1 MTEKGVI
8 LIVDDTLTN
17 LEVLLGCLTNAG
29 FRILVAEDGMSA
41 IENAQ
46 YALPDLILLD
56 ILMPGLDGFETCRRL
71 KADEATAEIPVIF
84 MTALTETLDKV
95 KGFSLGAV
103 DYITK
108 PFQQEE
114 VLARVQTHVS
124 LRHLTRQL
132 REQNTRLEQEIQER
146 QRKEAA
152 LSESEE
158 RFRLL
163 VEKVKDYAIF
173 MLDPSG
179 RVVSWNSGAERIKGY
194 RADEIIGQSFSRF
207 YPEADIQRGRPQRLL
222 EIAAAEG
229 QVQDEGWRVR
239 KDGSRFWADIVI
251 TALRDEAGNLRGF
264 TKVTRDITDRKRAE
278 EERLQLLAQEQ
289 QARAEAEAARNQSAN
304 ILESITDAFFALD
317 RDWHFTYLNRQA
329 ELLLQ
334 RKREELLGQVMW
346 DEFPASVGSTFDLE
360 YHRAVSEQVS
370 VEFEAFY
377 SPLNTWFEVHAYP
390 SRDGLSVYFRNIND
404 RKQAQR
410 TLQETL
416 TLQRAI
422 LDSANYTI
430 ISTTVDG
437 TILTFNVAA
446 ERSLGYTAAEVVG
459 QTTPALIHDWHEIVQ
474 RAQELSQELG
484 ETIEPGFEV
493 FVAKARRGAVD
504 ENEWS
509 YIRKDGSRF
518 PVLLSVTALRDVE
531 NNITGFLGIG
541 SDITE
546 RKQAL
551 EALCKS
557 SEEIHDLYNNAPC
570 GYHSID
576 ETGTFVRINDTE
588 LNWLGYTRDEVIGKK
603 KFSDFLTAESIRTFQ
618 ENFPRFKERGWLREL
633 EFQLIRKDG
642 TIVPVLLNATA
653 IRDAAGRFV
662 MSRSTVFDISDRKRV
677 EEALQESE
685 ERFHQAFENAAIG
698 MALVSLDGH
707 WLQVNRSLCEMLGYS
722 EQELLATTFQA
733 VTHPDDLHIGLNYL
747 QQMMSGEIDSCQI
760 EKRYLHKLG
769 HPVWV
774 MLSSSMIRDGR
785 NQPLYC
791 VTQIEDISEA
801 KRLEAERKQAEE
813 ELRNLSKALE
823 SAVEGIAQVDSQ
835 GRYFK
840 TNPAYASMLGY
851 QPEELV
857 GMNWKQTIY
866 PEELETIETAYQRM
880 MIDGKA
886 EFEARALRKDGTVF
900 DKQVVIVKAYNQQ
913 QQFIGNYCF
922 MKDISD
928 RREIERLKD
937 EFISVV
943 SHELRTPLTSISAA
957 LDLLAGGVLQN
968 QPEDAQQML
977 NIAANN
983 SDRLVRLIN
992 DILDIERIES
1002 GKIVMTKQA
1011 CDAGDLMNQSV
1022 EAIQEIAE
1030 RAGVTLSV
1038 SPVSV
1043 RLWADP
1049 DRIIQVLTNLLSNA
1063 IKFSP
1068 QGSTVWLSAEL
1079 IRGQGSGVVET
1090 CPPQDA
1096 RRAVGT
1102 FLQGSETIHPSS
1114 PSDTLL
1120 IKVRDQGRGIPS
1132 DKLESIF
1139 ERFQQVDASD
1149 SRQKGGTG
1157 LGLAICRSILQH
1169 HEGQI
1174 WAESTLGE
1182 GSTFYFTLPIPT
1194 AVQRSEFSIL
1204 SAELRDSTQNSPL
1217 VLVCDDDPSVRTVV
1231 RAMLERQGYRVL
1243 TVASGREAVEQS
1255 VAQQP
1260 DVILLNLMMPEM
1272 DGWETLAVLK
1282 NQTET
1287 QTIPVIILSGLLPDA
1302 RETPHPGV
1310 SDWIVKP
1317 PEPRILRQALE
1328 RVLADRNQTIKVL
1341 IVEDDLELA
1350 QVLATVFSRHGIETF
1365 YAQTGRDAIHLS
1377 QRIIPDLLVLD
1388 LALPDYNGFAVV
1400 DWLRQHNRLCQVP
1413 LVVYTAQDL
1422 DESDRE
1428 RLKLGQTLF
1437 FTKGRITSQE
1447 FEQRAIDLLN
1457 RMIRG
1462 KTGDSPHDH
1471 QAHSDC

>member
-1 MTEKGVI
+1 
-8 LIVDDTLTN
+8 
-17 LEVLLGCLTNAG
+17 
-29 FRILVAEDGMSA
+29 
-41 IENAQ
+41 
-46 YALPDLILLD
+46 
-56 ILMPGLDGFETCRRL
+56 
-71 KADEATAEIPVIF
+71 
-84 MTALTETLDKV
+84 
-95 KGFSLGAV
+95 
-103 DYITK
+103 
-108 PFQQEE
+108 
-114 VLARVQTHVS
+114 
-124 LRHLTRQL
+124 
-132 REQNTRLEQEIQER
+132 
-146 QRKEAA
+146 
-152 LSESEE
+152 
-158 RFRLL
+158 
-163 VEKVKDYAIF
+163 VE
-173 MLDPSG
+173 
-179 RVVSWNSGAERIKGY
+179 
-194 RADEIIGQSFSRF
+194 
-207 YPEADIQRGRPQRLL
+207 
-222 EIAAAEG
+222 
-229 QVQDEGWRVR
+229 DEGWRVR

-278 EERLQLLAQEQ
+278 EERDRFFNLSMDMLSVSGTDAYFKRLNPAFEQVLGYTNEELLAQPFLDFVHPDDRAATLAEVAKLAHGNLTLDFENRYRCKDGSYRWISWKAFPIVEENLIYAIARDVTERKQAEVERLQLLAQEQ
-289 QARAEAEAARNQSAN
+289 QARAEAEAARNQSVN

-317 RDWHFTYLNRQA
+317 QDWRFTYLNRQA
-329 ELLLQ
+329 ELLMQ

-346 DEFPASVGSTFDLE
+346 DEFPEAVGSTFDLE
-360 YHRAVSEQVS
+360 YHRAVWEQVS

-377 SPLNTWFEVHAYP
+377 PPLNIWFEVHAYP
-390 SRDGLSVYFRNIND
+390 AREGLSVYFRNIND

-437 TILTFNVAA
+437 TIRTFNAAA
-446 ERSLGYTAAEVVG
+446 ERSLGYAAEEVVG
-459 QTTPALIHDWHEIVQ
+459 KTTPALIHDWNEIVQ

-493 FVAKARRGAVD
+493 FVAKARGGAVD

-518 PVLLSVTALRDVE
+518 PVLLSVTALRDAE

-551 EALCKS
+551 EAIRKS

-576 ETGTFVRINDTE
+576 GNGTFVRINDTE
-588 LNWLGYTRDEVIGKK
+588 LKWLGYTRDEVIGKK
-603 KFSDFLTAESIRTFQ
+603 KFSDFLTAESIRTFE

-633 EFQLIRKDG
+633 EFQLLRKDG
-642 TIVPVLLNATA
+642 TSLPVLLNATA
-653 IRDAAGRFV
+653 IRDASGRFV
-662 MSRSTVFDISDRKRV
+662 MSRSTLFDISDRKRT
-677 EEALQESE
+677 EAALRESE

-733 VTHPDDLHIGLNYL
+733 VTHPDDLEIGLNYL
-747 QQMMSGEIDSCQI
+747 QQMISGEIDSCQI

-769 HPVWV
+769 HIVWV
-774 MLSSSMIRDGR
+774 MLSSSIIRDRR

-801 KRLEAERKQAEE
+801 KRLDAERKQAEE

-823 SAVEGIAQVDSQ
+823 SAVEGIAQLDTQ
-835 GRYFK
+835 GRYIK
-840 TNPAYASMLGY
+840 TNPAYASILGY

-857 GMNWKQTIY
+857 GRNWQQTIY
-866 PEELETIETAYQRM
+866 PDELETIETAYQRM
-880 MIDGKA
+880 LIDGKA
-886 EFEARALRKDGTVF
+886 EFEARAVRKDGTVF
-900 DKQVVIVKAYNQQ
+900 DKQVVMVKAYNQQ

-922 MKDISD
+922 MKDVSD

-968 QPEDAQQML
+968 QPEEAQHML
-977 NIAANN
+977 SIAANN
-983 SDRLVRLIN
+983 TDRLVRLIN

-1002 GKIVMTKQA
+1002 GKIIMTKQA
-1011 CDAGDLMNQSV
+1011 CDAADLMNQSV

-1030 RAGVTLSV
+1030 RAGVALSV
-1038 SPVSV
+1038 SPVSI

-1068 QGSTVWLSAEL
+1068 QGSTIWLSAEL
-1079 IRGQGSGVVET
+1079 IKTQESGVRGQE
-1090 CPPQDA
+1090 
-1096 RRAVGT
+1096 
-1102 FLQGSETIHPSS
+1102 SETLYPSS
-1114 PSDTLL
+1114 PCDTLL

-1157 LGLAICRSILQH
+1157 LGLAICRSILQQ

-1182 GSTFYFTLPIPT
+1182 GSTFCFTLPVLPDFET
-1194 AVQRSEFSIL
+1194 SEFVPPDGGSASLTVL
-1204 SAELRDSTQNSPL
+1204 SSEFEDSTQSSPV
-1217 VLVCDDDPSVRTVV
+1217 VLVCDDDSSVRTVLQ
-1231 RAMLERQGYRVL
+1231 AMLKREGYRVM
-1243 TVASGREAVEQS
+1243 TAASGHEAVERA
-1255 VAQQP
+1255 VAQPP
-1260 DVILLNLMMPEM
+1260 DVILLNLMMPQM

-1302 RETPHPGV
+1302 REAPHPGI

-1317 PEPRILRQALE
+1317 PEPKVLRQALE

-1350 QVLATVFSRHGIETF
+1350 QVLATMLSRHGIETF
-1365 YAQTGRDAIHLS
+1365 HTQTGREAIQVS

-1388 LALPDYNGFAVV
+1388 LALPEYNGFAVV

-1462 KTGDSPHDH
+1462 KTREPS
-1471 QAHSDC
+1471 

>member
-1 MTEKGVI
+1 MTDTGVI

-17 LEVLLGCLTNAG
+17 LEVLFGCLTNAG

-56 ILMPGLDGFETCRRL
+56 ILMPGVDGFETCRRL

-84 MTALTETLDKV
+84 MTALTETIDKV

-114 VLARVQTHVS
+114 VLARVQTHVN
-124 LRHLTRQL
+124 LRHLTQQL

-146 QRKEAA
+146 QQKEAA

-207 YPEADIQRGRPQRLL
+207 YPDEEIQHGYPQRLL

-229 QVQDEGWRVR
+229 QVEDEGWRVR
-239 KDGSRFWADIVI
+239 KDGSRFWANVVI
-251 TALRDEAGNLRGF
+251 TALRDETGNLRGF

-278 EERLQLLAQEQ
+278 EERDRFFNLSMDMLSVSGTDAYFKRLNPAFEQVLGYTNEELRRQPFLDLVHPDDRAATLAEVEKLAEGHLTLDFENRYRCKDGSYRWVSWKAFPIVEENLIYAIARDVTERKQAEAERLQLLAQEQ
-289 QARAEAEAARNQSAN
+289 QARAEAEAARNQSVN

-317 RDWHFTYLNRQA
+317 KDWRYTYLNRQA

-346 DEFPASVGSTFDLE
+346 DEFPEAVGSTFDRE

-370 VEFEAFY
+370 VEFESFY
-377 SPLNTWFEVHAYP
+377 PPLNVWFEVHAYP
-390 SRDGLSVYFRNIND
+390 SREGLSVYFRNI
-404 RKQAQR
+404 
-410 TLQETL
+410 
-416 TLQRAI
+416 
-422 LDSANYTI
+422 
-430 ISTTVDG
+430 
-437 TILTFNVAA
+437 
-446 ERSLGYTAAEVVG
+446 
-459 QTTPALIHDWHEIVQ
+459 
-474 RAQELSQELG
+474 
-484 ETIEPGFEV
+484 
-493 FVAKARRGAVD
+493 
-504 ENEWS
+504 
-509 YIRKDGSRF
+509 
-518 PVLLSVTALRDVE
+518 
-531 NNITGFLGIG
+531 
-541 SDITE
+541 
-546 RKQAL
+546 
-551 EALCKS
+551 
-557 SEEIHDLYNNAPC
+557 
-570 GYHSID
+570 
-576 ETGTFVRINDTE
+576 
-588 LNWLGYTRDEVIGKK
+588 
-603 KFSDFLTAESIRTFQ
+603 
-618 ENFPRFKERGWLREL
+618 
-633 EFQLIRKDG
+633 
-642 TIVPVLLNATA
+642 
-653 IRDAAGRFV
+653 
-662 MSRSTVFDISDRKRV
+662 SDRKRA
-677 EEALQESE
+677 EAALRESE

-698 MALVSLDGH
+698 MALVSLDGY

-722 EQELLATTFQA
+722 EQELLALTFQA
-733 VTHPDDLHIGLNYL
+733 VTHPDDLHLGLNYF
-747 QQMMSGEIDSCQI
+747 QQMLSGEIRSCQF

-769 HPVWV
+769 HTVWG
-774 MLSSSMIRDGR
+774 MLSSSMVRDGQ
-785 NQPLYC
+785 NQPLYI
-791 VTQIEDISEA
+791 VTQIEDIT
-801 KRLEAERKQAEE
+801 ERKQALE

-840 TNPAYASMLGY
+840 TNPAYARMLGY

-866 PEELETIETAYQRM
+866 PDELETIETAYQRM
-880 MIDGKA
+880 LIDGKA

-900 DKQVVIVKAYNQQ
+900 DKQVVMVKAYDQQ

-1002 GKIVMTKQA
+1002 GKIIMTKQA

-1030 RAGVTLSV
+1030 RDGVTLSV

-1049 DRIIQVLTNLLSNA
+1049 DRIIQILTNLLSNA

-1079 IRGQGSGVVET
+1079 IRSQGSGIVY
-1090 CPPQDA
+1090 
-1096 RRAVGT
+1096 
-1102 FLQGSETIHPSS
+1102 PSS
-1114 PSDTLL
+1114 SPDTLL

-1132 DKLESIF
+1132 DKIESIF

-1169 HEGQI
+1169 HEGRI

-1182 GSTFYFTLPIPT
+1182 GSTFYFTLPILSD
-1194 AVQRSEFSIL
+1194 VQRPEFVPPDDGPASLTVL
-1204 SAELRDSTQNSPL
+1204 STQLGDSTQNSPL
-1217 VLVCDDDPSVRTVV
+1217 VLVCDDDSSVRTVV
-1231 RAMLERQGYRVL
+1231 QAMLERQGYRVL
-1243 TVASGREAVEQS
+1243 TVASGHEAVQQS
-1255 VAQQP
+1255 VTHPP
-1260 DVILLNLMMPEM
+1260 DIILLNLMMPEM

-1282 NQTET
+1282 QQTET

-1302 RETPHPGV
+1302 REAPHPDV

-1350 QVLATVFSRHGIETF
+1350 QVLATMFSRHGIETF
-1365 YAQTGRDAIHLS
+1365 QAQTGRDAIHLS
-1377 QRIIPDLLVLD
+1377 QRILPDLLVLD
-1388 LALPDYNGFAVV
+1388 LALPEYNGFAVV
-1400 DWLRQHNRLCQVP
+1400 DWLRQHNRLRQVP

-1422 DESDRE
+1422 DESDRQ

-1462 KTGDSPHDH
+1462 KTGDTPDDH
-1471 QAHSDC
+1471 

>member
-17 LEVLLGCLTNAG
+17 LEVLFGCLTNAG

-41 IENAQ
+41 IENAK

-84 MTALTETLDKV
+84 MTALTETVDKV

-114 VLARVQTHVS
+114 VLARVQAHVS

-146 QRKEAA
+146 QRKEVA
-152 LSESEE
+152 LSQSEE

-173 MLDPSG
+173 MLEPSG
-179 RVVSWNSGAERIKGY
+179 RVVSWNSGAESIKGY
-194 RADEIIGQSFSRF
+194 KAQEIIGQSFSRF
-207 YPEADIQRGRPQRLL
+207 YPNEEIQRGRPQRML
-222 EIAAAEG
+222 ETAAAEG
-229 QVQDEGWRVR
+229 QVEEEGWRVR

-264 TKVTRDITDRKRAE
+264 SKVTRDITERKRVEEERDRFFNLSMDMLSVSGTDAYFKRLNPAFEQVLGYTNEELLAQPFLDFVHPDDRAATLAEVEKLASGNLTLDFENRYHCKDGSYRWISWKAFPIVEEGLIYAIARDVTDRKQAE
-278 EERLQLLAQEQ
+278 VERLQLLAQEQ
-289 QARAEAEAARNQSAN
+289 QARAEAEVARNQSVN

-317 RDWHFTYLNRQA
+317 KNWRYTYLNRQA

-346 DEFPASVGSTFDLE
+346 DEFPESVGSTFELE

-370 VEFEAFY
+370 VEFESFY
-377 SPLNTWFEVHAYP
+377 PPLNIWFEVHAYP
-390 SRDGLSVYFRNIND
+390 SREGLSVYFRNI
-404 RKQAQR
+404 
-410 TLQETL
+410 
-416 TLQRAI
+416 
-422 LDSANYTI
+422 
-430 ISTTVDG
+430 
-437 TILTFNVAA
+437 
-446 ERSLGYTAAEVVG
+446 
-459 QTTPALIHDWHEIVQ
+459 
-474 RAQELSQELG
+474 
-484 ETIEPGFEV
+484 
-493 FVAKARRGAVD
+493 
-504 ENEWS
+504 
-509 YIRKDGSRF
+509 
-518 PVLLSVTALRDVE
+518 
-531 NNITGFLGIG
+531 
-541 SDITE
+541 
-546 RKQAL
+546 
-551 EALCKS
+551 
-557 SEEIHDLYNNAPC
+557 
-570 GYHSID
+570 
-576 ETGTFVRINDTE
+576 
-588 LNWLGYTRDEVIGKK
+588 
-603 KFSDFLTAESIRTFQ
+603 
-618 ENFPRFKERGWLREL
+618 
-633 EFQLIRKDG
+633 
-642 TIVPVLLNATA
+642 
-653 IRDAAGRFV
+653 
-662 MSRSTVFDISDRKRV
+662 SDRKRT
-677 EEALQESE
+677 EAALRESE

-698 MALVSLDGH
+698 MALVSLNGY

-722 EQELLATTFQA
+722 EQELLALTFQA
-733 VTHPDDLHIGLNYL
+733 VTHPDDLHLGLNYF
-747 QQMMSGEIDSCQI
+747 QQMLSGEIRSCQF

-769 HPVWV
+769 HTVWG
-774 MLSSSMIRDGR
+774 MLSSSIIRDGQNR
-785 NQPLYC
+785 PLYI
-791 VTQIEDISEA
+791 VTQIEDITD
-801 KRLEAERKQAEE
+801 RKQAHE

-851 QPEELV
+851 QPEELI
-857 GMNWKQTIY
+857 GMNWQQTIY
-866 PEELETIETAYQRM
+866 PDELESIETAYQRM
-880 MIDGKA
+880 LIDGKA
-886 EFEARALRKDGTVF
+886 EFEAKALRKDGTVF
-900 DKQVVIVKAYNQQ
+900 DKQVVMVKAYDEH

-1022 EAIQEIAE
+1022 EAIHEIAE

-1079 IRGQGSGVVET
+1079 IRGQE
-1090 CPPQDA
+1090 
-1096 RRAVGT
+1096 
-1102 FLQGSETIHPSS
+1102 SETIHPSS

-1157 LGLAICRSILQH
+1157 LGLAICRSILQQ

-1174 WAESTLGE
+1174 WAESILGE
-1182 GSTFYFTLPIPT
+1182 GSTFCFTLPILR
-1194 AVQRSEFSIL
+1194 AVQSSEFVPPNGGPASLTLL
-1204 SAELRDSTQNSPL
+1204 SAELGDSTQNSPL

-1243 TVASGREAVEQS
+1243 TVASGQEAVEQS
-1255 VAQQP
+1255 VAQPP

-1328 RVLADRNQTIKVL
+1328 RVLADRNQIIKVL

-1350 QVLATVFSRHGIETF
+1350 QVLATVFSRRGIETF
-1365 YAQTGRDAIHLS
+1365 QAQTGRDAIHLS
-1377 QRIIPDLLVLD
+1377 QRILPDLLVLD
-1388 LALPDYNGFAVV
+1388 LALPEYNGFAVV

-1462 KTGDSPHDH
+1462 KTGDSLHDH
-1471 QAHSDC
+1471 

>member
-1 MTEKGVI
+1 MTDTGVI

-17 LEVLLGCLTNAG
+17 LEVLFGCLTNAG
-29 FRILVAEDGMSA
+29 FKILVAEDGMSA

-56 ILMPGLDGFETCRRL
+56 ILMPGVDGFETCRRL
-71 KADEATAEIPVIF
+71 KADKATAEIPVIF
-84 MTALTETLDKV
+84 MTALTETVDKV

-114 VLARVQTHVS
+114 VLARVQTHVN
-124 LRHLTRQL
+124 LRYLTRQL

-158 RFRLL
+158 RYRLL
-163 VEKVKDYAIF
+163 VERVKDYAIF

-194 RADEIIGQSFSRF
+194 QADEIIGQSFSRF
-207 YPEADIQRGRPQRLL
+207 YPDEDIQRGRPQRLL
-222 EIAAAEG
+222 KTAAAEG

-251 TALRDEAGNLRGF
+251 TALRDEDGNLRGF
-264 TKVTRDITDRKRAE
+264 SKVTRDITDRKRAE
-278 EERLQLLAQEQ
+278 EERDRFFNLSLDMLAIAGTDAYFKRLNPAFETVLGYTNEELLAQPFLDLVHPDDRAATLAEVAKLAEGNLTLDFENRYRCKDGSYRWLAWRAFPIVEEGLIYAIARDVTERKQAEAERLQLLAQEQ
-289 QARAEAEAARNQSAN
+289 QARAEAEAARNQSVN

-317 RDWHFTYLNRQA
+317 KDWRYTYLNRQA

-346 DEFPASVGSTFDLE
+346 DEFPESVGSTFDLE

-370 VEFEAFY
+370 VEFESFY
-377 SPLNTWFEVHAYP
+377 PPLNTWFEVHAYP
-390 SRDGLSVYFRNIND
+390 SRDGLSVYFRNISD
-404 RKQAQR
+404 AVAAATQRKQA
-410 TLQETL
+410 
-416 TLQRAI
+416 
-422 LDSANYTI
+422 
-430 ISTTVDG
+430 
-437 TILTFNVAA
+437 
-446 ERSLGYTAAEVVG
+446 
-459 QTTPALIHDWHEIVQ
+459 
-474 RAQELSQELG
+474 
-484 ETIEPGFEV
+484 
-493 FVAKARRGAVD
+493 
-504 ENEWS
+504 
-509 YIRKDGSRF
+509 
-518 PVLLSVTALRDVE
+518 
-531 NNITGFLGIG
+531 
-541 SDITE
+541 
-546 RKQAL
+546 
-551 EALCKS
+551 
-557 SEEIHDLYNNAPC
+557 
-570 GYHSID
+570 
-576 ETGTFVRINDTE
+576 
-588 LNWLGYTRDEVIGKK
+588 
-603 KFSDFLTAESIRTFQ
+603 
-618 ENFPRFKERGWLREL
+618 
-633 EFQLIRKDG
+633 
-642 TIVPVLLNATA
+642 
-653 IRDAAGRFV
+653 
-662 MSRSTVFDISDRKRV
+662 
-677 EEALQESE
+677 EEALRESE

-733 VTHPDDLHIGLNYL
+733 VTHPDDLQSGLNYF
-747 QQMMSGEIDSCQI
+747 QQMLSGEIRSCQF

-769 HPVWV
+769 HTVWG
-774 MLSSSMIRDGR
+774 MLSSSIIRDGQD
-785 NQPLYC
+785 QPLYI
-791 VTQIEDISEA
+791 VTQIEDITEG
-801 KRLEAERKQAEE
+801 KQALE

-823 SAVEGIAQVDSQ
+823 SAVEGIAQLDTQ
-835 GRYFK
+835 GRYIK

-857 GMNWKQTIY
+857 GRNWQQTIY
-866 PEELETIETAYQRM
+866 PDELETIETTYQRM
-880 MIDGKA
+880 LIDGKA
-886 EFEARALRKDGTVF
+886 EFEARAVRKDGTFF
-900 DKQVVIVKAYNQQ
+900 DKQVVMVKAYDQQ

-922 MKDISD
+922 MKDVSD

-968 QPEDAQQML
+968 QPEDAQHML
-977 NIAANN
+977 DIAANN
-983 SDRLVRLIN
+983 TDRLVRLIN

-1002 GKIVMTKQA
+1002 GKIIMTKQA
-1011 CDAGDLMNQSV
+1011 CEAADLMNQSV

-1030 RAGVTLSV
+1030 KAGVTLSV
-1038 SPVSV
+1038 SPVSI

-1079 IRGQGSGVVET
+1079 IRGQGSGVRGQE
-1090 CPPQDA
+1090 
-1096 RRAVGT
+1096 
-1102 FLQGSETIHPSS
+1102 SETIHPSS

-1182 GSTFYFTLPIPT
+1182 GSTFCFTLPILT
-1194 AVQRSEFSIL
+1194 DVQYSEFVPPLGGSASLTVL
-1204 SAELRDSTQNSPL
+1204 SAELGDSTQHSPL

-1243 TVASGREAVEQS
+1243 TVASGQEAVEQS
-1255 VAQQP
+1255 VAQPP
-1260 DVILLNLMMPEM
+1260 DVILLNLMMPVM
-1272 DGWETLAVLK
+1272 NGWETLAILK

-1287 QTIPVIILSGLLPDA
+1287 QAIPVIILSGLLPDA
-1302 RETPHPGV
+1302 REAPHPGV

-1317 PEPRILRQALE
+1317 PEPRVLRQALE

-1350 QVLATVFSRHGIETF
+1350 QVLATMFSRHGIETLQ
-1365 YAQTGRDAIHLS
+1365 AQTGREAIQLI
-1377 QRIIPDLLVLD
+1377 QRLIPDLLVLD
-1388 LALPDYNGFAVV
+1388 LALPEYNGFAVV

-1413 LVVYTAQDL
+1413 LVIYTAQDL

-1437 FTKGRITSQE
+1437 LTKGRITSQE

-1462 KTGDSPHDH
+1462 KTGESHHDH
-1471 QAHSDC
+1471 

>member
-1 MTEKGVI
+1 MTDTGVI

-17 LEVLLGCLTNAG
+17 LEVLFGCLTNAG

-56 ILMPGLDGFETCRRL
+56 ILMPGVDGFETCRRL

-84 MTALTETLDKV
+84 MTALTETVDKV

-114 VLARVQTHVS
+114 VLARVQTHVN
-124 LRHLTRQL
+124 LRHLTQQL

-146 QRKEAA
+146 QQKEAA

-207 YPEADIQRGRPQRLL
+207 YPDEEIQHGYPQRLL

-229 QVQDEGWRVR
+229 QVEDEGWRVR
-239 KDGSRFWADIVI
+239 KDGSRFWANVVI
-251 TALRDEAGNLRGF
+251 TALRDETGNLRGF

-278 EERLQLLAQEQ
+278 EERDRFFNLSMDMLSVSGTDAYFKRLNPAFEQVLGYTNEELRRQPFLDLVHPDDRAATLAEVEKLAEGHLTLDFENRYRCKDGSYRWVSWKAFPIVEENLIYAIARDVTERKQAEAERLQLLAQEQ
-289 QARAEAEAARNQSAN
+289 QARAEAEAARNQSLN

-317 RDWHFTYLNRQA
+317 RDWRYTYLNRQA

-346 DEFPASVGSTFDLE
+346 DEFPEAVGSTFDRE

-370 VEFEAFY
+370 VEFESFY
-377 SPLNTWFEVHAYP
+377 PPLNVWFEVHAYP
-390 SRDGLSVYFRNIND
+390 SREGLSVYFRNI
-404 RKQAQR
+404 
-410 TLQETL
+410 
-416 TLQRAI
+416 
-422 LDSANYTI
+422 
-430 ISTTVDG
+430 
-437 TILTFNVAA
+437 
-446 ERSLGYTAAEVVG
+446 
-459 QTTPALIHDWHEIVQ
+459 
-474 RAQELSQELG
+474 
-484 ETIEPGFEV
+484 
-493 FVAKARRGAVD
+493 
-504 ENEWS
+504 
-509 YIRKDGSRF
+509 
-518 PVLLSVTALRDVE
+518 
-531 NNITGFLGIG
+531 
-541 SDITE
+541 
-546 RKQAL
+546 
-551 EALCKS
+551 
-557 SEEIHDLYNNAPC
+557 
-570 GYHSID
+570 
-576 ETGTFVRINDTE
+576 
-588 LNWLGYTRDEVIGKK
+588 
-603 KFSDFLTAESIRTFQ
+603 
-618 ENFPRFKERGWLREL
+618 
-633 EFQLIRKDG
+633 
-642 TIVPVLLNATA
+642 
-653 IRDAAGRFV
+653 
-662 MSRSTVFDISDRKRV
+662 SDRKRA
-677 EEALQESE
+677 EEALRESE

-722 EQELLATTFQA
+722 EQELLALTFQA
-733 VTHPDDLHIGLNYL
+733 VTHPDDLHIGLNYF
-747 QQMMSGEIDSCQI
+747 QQMLSGEIRSCQF

-769 HPVWV
+769 HTVWG
-774 MLSSSMIRDGR
+774 MLSSSIIRDEQ
-785 NQPLYC
+785 NQPLYI
-791 VTQIEDISEA
+791 VTQIEDITD
-801 KRLEAERKQAEE
+801 RKQALE

-840 TNPAYASMLGY
+840 TNPAYARMLGY

-866 PEELETIETAYQRM
+866 PDELETIETAYQRM
-880 MIDGKA
+880 LIDGKA

-900 DKQVVIVKAYNQQ
+900 DKQVVMVKAYDQQ

-983 SDRLVRLIN
+983 SERLVRLIN

-1002 GKIVMTKQA
+1002 GKIIMTKQA

-1030 RAGVTLSV
+1030 RDGVTLSV

-1049 DRIIQVLTNLLSNA
+1049 DRIIQILTNLLSNA

-1079 IRGQGSGVVET
+1079 IRSQGSGIVY
-1090 CPPQDA
+1090 
-1096 RRAVGT
+1096 
-1102 FLQGSETIHPSS
+1102 PSS
-1114 PSDTLL
+1114 SPDTLL

-1132 DKLESIF
+1132 DKIESIF

-1157 LGLAICRSILQH
+1157 LGLAICRSILQQ
-1169 HEGQI
+1169 HEGRI

-1182 GSTFYFTLPIPT
+1182 GSTFYFTLPILSD
-1194 AVQRSEFSIL
+1194 VQRPEFVPPDDGPASLTVL
-1204 SAELRDSTQNSPL
+1204 STQLGDSTQNSPL
-1217 VLVCDDDPSVRTVV
+1217 VLVCDDDSSVRTVV
-1231 RAMLERQGYRVL
+1231 QAMLERQGYRVL
-1243 TVASGREAVEQS
+1243 TVASGHEAVEQS
-1255 VAQQP
+1255 VTHPP
-1260 DVILLNLMMPEM
+1260 DIILLNLMMPEM
-1272 DGWETLAVLK
+1272 NGWETLALLK
-1282 NQTET
+1282 QQTET

-1302 RETPHPGV
+1302 REAPHPDV

-1350 QVLATVFSRHGIETF
+1350 QVLATMFSRHGIETF
-1365 YAQTGRDAIHLS
+1365 HAQTGRDAIHLS
-1377 QRIIPDLLVLD
+1377 QRILPDLLVLD
-1388 LALPDYNGFAVV
+1388 LALPEYNGFAVV
-1400 DWLRQHNRLCQVP
+1400 DWLRQHNRLRQVP

-1422 DESDRE
+1422 DESDRQ

-1437 FTKGRITSQE
+1437 FTKGRITSHE

-1462 KTGDSPHDH
+1462 KTGDTPDDH
-1471 QAHSDC
+1471 

>member
-17 LEVLLGCLTNAG
+17 LEVLFGCLTNAG

-41 IENAQ
+41 IENAK

-84 MTALTETLDKV
+84 MTALAETVDKV

-114 VLARVQTHVS
+114 VLARVQAHVS
-124 LRHLTRQL
+124 LRHLTQHL

-146 QRKEAA
+146 QRKEVA
-152 LSESEE
+152 LSQSEE

-207 YPEADIQRGRPQRLL
+207 YLDEEIQHGYPQRLL
-222 EIAAAEG
+222 EIAAVEG
-229 QVQDEGWRVR
+229 QVQDEGWRIR
-239 KDGSRFWADIVI
+239 KDGARFWADIVI
-251 TALRDEAGNLRGF
+251 TALRDEDGNLRGF
-264 TKVTRDITDRKRAE
+264 SKVTRDITDRKRAE
-278 EERLQLLAQEQ
+278 EERDRFFNLSMDMLSVSGTDAYFKRLNPAFEQVLGYTNEELLAQPFLDFVHPDDRAATLAEVEKLAEGHLTLDFENRYRCKDGSYRWVSWKAFPIVEENLIYAIARDVTERKQAEAERLQLLAQEQ
-289 QARAEAEAARNQSAN
+289 QARAEAEVARNQSVN

-317 RDWHFTYLNRQA
+317 QDWRYTYLNRQA

-346 DEFPASVGSTFDLE
+346 DEFPESVGSTFDRE

-370 VEFEAFY
+370 VEFESFY
-377 SPLNTWFEVHAYP
+377 PPLNVWFEVHAYP
-390 SRDGLSVYFRNIND
+390 SREGLSVYFRNISD
-404 RKQAQR
+404 AVAAAAQR
-410 TLQETL
+410 K
-416 TLQRAI
+416 RAE
-422 LDSANYTI
+422 A
-430 ISTTVDG
+430 
-437 TILTFNVAA
+437 
-446 ERSLGYTAAEVVG
+446 
-459 QTTPALIHDWHEIVQ
+459 
-474 RAQELSQELG
+474 
-484 ETIEPGFEV
+484 
-493 FVAKARRGAVD
+493 
-504 ENEWS
+504 
-509 YIRKDGSRF
+509 
-518 PVLLSVTALRDVE
+518 ALR
-531 NNITGFLGIG
+531 
-541 SDITE
+541 
-546 RKQAL
+546 
-551 EALCKS
+551 
-557 SEEIHDLYNNAPC
+557 
-570 GYHSID
+570 
-576 ETGTFVRINDTE
+576 
-588 LNWLGYTRDEVIGKK
+588 
-603 KFSDFLTAESIRTFQ
+603 
-618 ENFPRFKERGWLREL
+618 
-633 EFQLIRKDG
+633 
-642 TIVPVLLNATA
+642 
-653 IRDAAGRFV
+653 
-662 MSRSTVFDISDRKRV
+662 
-677 EEALQESE
+677 ESE

-722 EQELLATTFQA
+722 EQELLALTFQA
-733 VTHPDDLHIGLNYL
+733 VTHPDDLHLGLNYF
-747 QQMMSGEIDSCQI
+747 QQMLSGEIPSCQF

-769 HPVWV
+769 HTVWG
-774 MLSSSMIRDGR
+774 MLSSSMVRDGQ
-785 NQPLYC
+785 NQPLYI
-791 VTQIEDISEA
+791 VTQIEDIT
-801 KRLEAERKQAEE
+801 ERKQALE

-857 GMNWKQTIY
+857 GMNWQQTIY
-866 PEELETIETAYQRM
+866 PDELESIETAYQRM
-880 MIDGKA
+880 LIDGKA

-900 DKQVVIVKAYNQQ
+900 DKQVVMVKAYDQQ

-1030 RAGVTLSV
+1030 RTGVTLSV

-1049 DRIIQVLTNLLSNA
+1049 DRIIQILTNLLSNA

-1079 IRGQGSGVVET
+1079 IRSQGSGSVY
-1090 CPPQDA
+1090 
-1096 RRAVGT
+1096 
-1102 FLQGSETIHPSS
+1102 PSS
-1114 PSDTLL
+1114 SPDTLL

-1132 DKLESIF
+1132 DKIESIF

-1157 LGLAICRSILQH
+1157 LGLAICRSILQQ
-1169 HEGQI
+1169 HEGRI

-1182 GSTFYFTLPIPT
+1182 GSTFYFTLPILSD
-1194 AVQRSEFSIL
+1194 VQRPEFVPPDDGPASLTVL
-1204 SAELRDSTQNSPL
+1204 STQLGDSTQNSPL
-1217 VLVCDDDPSVRTVV
+1217 VLVCDDDSSVRTVV
-1231 RAMLERQGYRVL
+1231 QAMLERQGYRVL

-1255 VAQQP
+1255 VAHPP
-1260 DVILLNLMMPEM
+1260 DIILLNLMMPEM
-1272 DGWETLAVLK
+1272 NGWETLAVLK
-1282 NQTET
+1282 QQTET

-1302 RETPHPGV
+1302 REAPHPDV

-1350 QVLATVFSRHGIETF
+1350 QVLATMFSRHGIETF
-1365 YAQTGRDAIHLS
+1365 HAQTGRDAIHLS
-1377 QRIIPDLLVLD
+1377 QRILPDLLVLD
-1388 LALPDYNGFAVV
+1388 LALPEYNGFAVV
-1400 DWLRQHNRLCQVP
+1400 DWLRQHNRLRQVP

-1422 DESDRE
+1422 DESDRQ

-1437 FTKGRITSQE
+1437 LTKGRITSQE

-1462 KTGDSPHDH
+1462 KTGDSPT
-1471 QAHSDC
+1471 

>member
-1 MTEKGVI
+1 MSEKGVI

-17 LEVLLGCLTNAG
+17 LEVLFGCLTNAG
-29 FRILVAEDGMSA
+29 FKILVAEDGMSA
-41 IENAQ
+41 IENAK

-56 ILMPGLDGFETCRRL
+56 ILMPSIDGFETCRRL

-84 MTALTETLDKV
+84 MTALSETVDKV
-95 KGFSLGAV
+95 KGFSIGAV

-146 QRKEAA
+146 QRKETA
-152 LSESEE
+152 LSQSEE

-194 RADEIIGQSFSRF
+194 RADEIIGQLFSRF
-207 YPEADIQRGRPQRLL
+207 YPEADIQRGHPQWLL
-222 EIAAAEG
+222 EIAVAED
-229 QVQDEGWRVR
+229 QVEDEGWRVR
-239 KDGSRFWADIVI
+239 KDGSRFWANTVI

-278 EERLQLLAQEQ
+278 EDRLQFLAQEQ
-289 QARAEAEAARNQSAN
+289 QARAEAEAARNQSLN

-317 RDWHFTYLNRQA
+317 RDWRYTYLNRQA

-334 RKREELLGQVMW
+334 RTREELLGQVMW
-346 DEFPASVGSTFDLE
+346 DEFPEAVGSTFDLE
-360 YHRAVSEQVS
+360 YHRAVSQQVS

-377 SPLNTWFEVHAYP
+377 PPLNTWFEVHAYP
-390 SRDGLSVYFRNIND
+390 SRDGLSVYFRNISD
-404 RKQAQR
+404 AVAAAAQR
-410 TLQETL
+410 K
-416 TLQRAI
+416 RAE
-422 LDSANYTI
+422 A
-430 ISTTVDG
+430 
-437 TILTFNVAA
+437 
-446 ERSLGYTAAEVVG
+446 
-459 QTTPALIHDWHEIVQ
+459 
-474 RAQELSQELG
+474 
-484 ETIEPGFEV
+484 
-493 FVAKARRGAVD
+493 
-504 ENEWS
+504 
-509 YIRKDGSRF
+509 
-518 PVLLSVTALRDVE
+518 ALR
-531 NNITGFLGIG
+531 
-541 SDITE
+541 
-546 RKQAL
+546 
-551 EALCKS
+551 
-557 SEEIHDLYNNAPC
+557 
-570 GYHSID
+570 
-576 ETGTFVRINDTE
+576 
-588 LNWLGYTRDEVIGKK
+588 
-603 KFSDFLTAESIRTFQ
+603 
-618 ENFPRFKERGWLREL
+618 
-633 EFQLIRKDG
+633 
-642 TIVPVLLNATA
+642 
-653 IRDAAGRFV
+653 
-662 MSRSTVFDISDRKRV
+662 
-677 EEALQESE
+677 ESE

-698 MALVSLDGH
+698 MALVSLDGR

-722 EQELLATTFQA
+722 EQELLALTFQA
-733 VTHPDDLHIGLNYL
+733 VTHSDDLHLGLNYF
-747 QQMMSGEIDSCQI
+747 QQMLSGEITSCQF
-760 EKRYLHKLG
+760 EKRYSHKLG
-769 HPVWV
+769 HTVWG
-774 MLSSSMIRDGR
+774 MLSSSMVRDGQ
-785 NQPLYC
+785 NQPLYV
-791 VTQIEDISEA
+791 VTQIEDITD
-801 KRLEAERKQAEE
+801 RKQALE

-823 SAVEGIAQVDSQ
+823 SAVEGIAQLDTQ

-857 GMNWKQTIY
+857 RINWKQTID
-866 PEELETIETAYQRM
+866 PEELETVEAAYQRM
-880 MIDGKA
+880 LIDGKA
-886 EFEARALRKDGTVF
+886 EFEAKALRKDGTVF
-900 DKQVVIVKAYNQQ
+900 DKQVVIVKAYNQH

-1011 CDAGDLMNQSV
+1011 CDAGDLMNQSI

-1030 RAGVTLSV
+1030 KAGVTLSI

-1063 IKFSP
+1063 IKFSL

-1079 IRGQGSGVVET
+1079 IGGQASGV
-1090 CPPQDA
+1090 
-1096 RRAVGT
+1096 RR
-1102 FLQGSETIHPSS
+1102 QGAESVYPSS
-1114 PSDTLL
+1114 SSDSDTLL

-1157 LGLAICRSILQH
+1157 LGLAICRSILQQ

-1182 GSTFYFTLPIPT
+1182 GSTFCFTLPILSDVERPEFVPPLGGT
-1194 AVQRSEFSIL
+1194 ASLTVL
-1204 SAELRDSTQNSPL
+1204 CPELGDSTQNSPL
-1217 VLVCDDDPSVRTVV
+1217 VLVCDDDSSVRTVV

-1243 TVASGREAVEQS
+1243 TVASGQEAVEQS
-1255 VAQQP
+1255 VAQPP

-1350 QVLATVFSRHGIETF
+1350 QILATVFSRHGIETF

-1377 QRIIPDLLVLD
+1377 QRLLPDLLVLD
-1388 LALPDYNGFAVV
+1388 LALPEYNGFAVV
-1400 DWLRQHNRLCQVP
+1400 DWLRQHNRLRQVP

-1437 FTKGRITSQE
+1437 LTKGRITSQE

-1462 KTGDSPHDH
+1462 KTGDTPT
-1471 QAHSDC
+1471 

>member
-1 MTEKGVI
+1 MTDTGVI

-17 LEVLLGCLTNAG
+17 LEVLFGCLTDAG
-29 FRILVAEDGMSA
+29 FRILVAEDGASA
-41 IENAQ
+41 IENAK
-46 YALPDLILLD
+46 YGVPDLILLD
-56 ILMPGLDGFETCRRL
+56 ILMPGVDGFETCRRL

-84 MTALTETLDKV
+84 MTALTETVDKV

-114 VLARVQTHVS
+114 VLARVQTHVN
-124 LRHLTRQL
+124 LRYLTRQL

-158 RFRLL
+158 RYRLL
-163 VEKVKDYAIF
+163 VERVKDYAIF

-194 RADEIIGQSFSRF
+194 QADEIIGQSFSRF
-207 YPEADIQRGRPQRLL
+207 YPDEDIGRGRPQRLL
-222 EIAAAEG
+222 KTAAAEG
-229 QVQDEGWRVR
+229 QVEDEGWRVR

-251 TALRDEAGNLRGF
+251 TALRDEDGNLRGF
-264 TKVTRDITDRKRAE
+264 SKVTRDITDRKRAE
-278 EERLQLLAQEQ
+278 EERDRFFNLSLDMLAIAGTDAYFKRLNPAFETVLGYTNEELLAQPFLDLVHPDDRAATLAEVAKLAEGNLTLDFENRYRRKDGSYRWLAWRAFPIVEEGLIYAIARDVTERKQAEAERLQLLAQEQ
-289 QARAEAEAARNQSAN
+289 QARAEAEAARNQIVN

-317 RDWHFTYLNRQA
+317 QDWRYTYLNRQA

-346 DEFPASVGSTFDLE
+346 DEFPESVGSTFDLE

-370 VEFEAFY
+370 VEFESFY
-377 SPLNTWFEVHAYP
+377 PPLNTWFEVHAYP
-390 SRDGLSVYFRNIND
+390 SRDGLSVYFRNISD
-404 RKQAQR
+404 AVAAATQRKQA
-410 TLQETL
+410 
-416 TLQRAI
+416 
-422 LDSANYTI
+422 
-430 ISTTVDG
+430 
-437 TILTFNVAA
+437 
-446 ERSLGYTAAEVVG
+446 
-459 QTTPALIHDWHEIVQ
+459 
-474 RAQELSQELG
+474 
-484 ETIEPGFEV
+484 
-493 FVAKARRGAVD
+493 
-504 ENEWS
+504 
-509 YIRKDGSRF
+509 
-518 PVLLSVTALRDVE
+518 
-531 NNITGFLGIG
+531 
-541 SDITE
+541 
-546 RKQAL
+546 
-551 EALCKS
+551 
-557 SEEIHDLYNNAPC
+557 
-570 GYHSID
+570 
-576 ETGTFVRINDTE
+576 
-588 LNWLGYTRDEVIGKK
+588 
-603 KFSDFLTAESIRTFQ
+603 
-618 ENFPRFKERGWLREL
+618 
-633 EFQLIRKDG
+633 
-642 TIVPVLLNATA
+642 
-653 IRDAAGRFV
+653 
-662 MSRSTVFDISDRKRV
+662 
-677 EEALQESE
+677 EEALRESE

-733 VTHPDDLHIGLNYL
+733 VTHPDDLQSGLNYF
-747 QQMMSGEIDSCQI
+747 QQMLSGEIRSCQF

-769 HPVWV
+769 NPVWA
-774 MLSSSMIRDGR
+774 MLSNSLVRNGRD
-785 NQPLYC
+785 QPLYI
-791 VTQIEDISEA
+791 VSQIEDITDA
-801 KRLEAERKQAEE
+801 YRQAALRKQALE

-823 SAVEGIAQVDSQ
+823 SAVEGIAQLDTQ
-835 GRYFK
+835 GRYIK

-857 GMNWKQTIY
+857 GRNWQQTIY
-866 PEELETIETAYQRM
+866 PDELETIETTYQRM
-880 MIDGKA
+880 LIDGKA
-886 EFEARALRKDGTVF
+886 EFEARAVRKDGTFF
-900 DKQVVIVKAYNQQ
+900 DKQVVMVKAYDQQ
-913 QQFIGNYCF
+913 QKFIGNYCF
-922 MKDISD
+922 MKDVSD

-968 QPEDAQQML
+968 QPEDAQHML
-977 NIAANN
+977 DIAANN
-983 SDRLVRLIN
+983 TDRLVRLIN

-1002 GKIVMTKQA
+1002 GKIIMTKQA
-1011 CDAGDLMNQSV
+1011 CSAADLMNQSV

-1030 RAGVTLSV
+1030 KAGVTLSV
-1038 SPVSV
+1038 SPVSI

-1049 DRIIQVLTNLLSNA
+1049 DRIIQVFTNLLSNA

-1068 QGSTVWLSAEL
+1068 QGSTIWLSAEL
-1079 IRGQGSGVVET
+1079 IGRQE
-1090 CPPQDA
+1090 
-1096 RRAVGT
+1096 
-1102 FLQGSETIHPSS
+1102 SETIHPSS

-1120 IKVRDQGRGIPS
+1120 LIKVKDQGRGIPS

-1182 GSTFYFTLPIPT
+1182 GSTFCFTLPILT
-1194 AVQRSEFSIL
+1194 DVQYSEFVPPLGGSASLTVL
-1204 SAELRDSTQNSPL
+1204 SAELGDSTQYSPL

-1231 RAMLERQGYRVL
+1231 QAMLERQGYRVL
-1243 TVASGREAVEQS
+1243 TVASGQEAVEQS
-1255 VAQQP
+1255 VAQPP
-1260 DVILLNLMMPEM
+1260 DVILLNLMMPVM
-1272 DGWETLAVLK
+1272 NGWETLAVLK
-1282 NQTET
+1282 QQTET

-1302 RETPHPGV
+1302 REAPHPDV

-1317 PEPRILRQALE
+1317 PEPRVLRQALE
-1328 RVLADRNQTIKVL
+1328 RVLANQNQTIKVL

-1350 QVLATVFSRHGIETF
+1350 QVLATMFSRHGIETLH
-1365 YAQTGRDAIHLS
+1365 AQTGREAIQLI
-1377 QRIIPDLLVLD
+1377 QRLIPDLLVLD
-1388 LALPDYNGFAVV
+1388 LALPEYNGFAVV

-1413 LVVYTAQDL
+1413 LVIYTAQDL

-1437 FTKGRITSQE
+1437 LTKGRITSQE

-1462 KTGDSPHDH
+1462 KTGESPHDH
-1471 QAHSDC
+1471 

>member
-17 LEVLLGCLTNAG
+17 LEVLFGCLTNAG

-41 IENAQ
+41 IENAK

-56 ILMPGLDGFETCRRL
+56 VLMPGLDGFETCRRL
-71 KADEATAEIPVIF
+71 KADEATADIPVIF
-84 MTALTETLDKV
+84 MTALTETVDKV
-95 KGFSLGAV
+95 KGFNLGSV

-124 LRHLTRQL
+124 LQHLTRQL

-163 VEKVKDYAIF
+163 VERVKDYAIF

-179 RVVSWNSGAERIKGY
+179 RIVSWNSGAERIKGY

-207 YPEADIQRGRPQRLL
+207 YPDEEIGRGRPQRLL

-229 QVQDEGWRVR
+229 QVEDEGWRIR
-239 KDGSRFWADIVI
+239 KDGSRFWADSVI

-278 EERLQLLAQEQ
+278 EERDRFFNLSMDMLSVSGTDAYFKRLNPAFETVLGYTNAELLAQPFLDFVHPDDRAATLAEVAKLAEGNLTLDFENRYRCKDGSYRWLAWKAFPIVEENLIYAIARDVTERKQAEAERLQLLAQEQ
-289 QARAEAEAARNQSAN
+289 QARAEAEAARNQSVN

-317 RDWHFTYLNRQA
+317 RDWRFTYLNRQA

-334 RKREELLGQVMW
+334 RKREELLGQVLW
-346 DEFPASVGSTFDLE
+346 DEFPESVGSTFDLE

-370 VEFEAFY
+370 VEFESFY

-390 SRDGLSVYFRNIND
+390 ARDGLSAYFRNIND
-404 RKQAQR
+404 RK
-410 TLQETL
+410 
-416 TLQRAI
+416 RA
-422 LDSANYTI
+422 
-430 ISTTVDG
+430 
-437 TILTFNVAA
+437 
-446 ERSLGYTAAEVVG
+446 
-459 QTTPALIHDWHEIVQ
+459 
-474 RAQELSQELG
+474 
-484 ETIEPGFEV
+484 
-493 FVAKARRGAVD
+493 
-504 ENEWS
+504 
-509 YIRKDGSRF
+509 
-518 PVLLSVTALRDVE
+518 
-531 NNITGFLGIG
+531 
-541 SDITE
+541 
-546 RKQAL
+546 
-551 EALCKS
+551 
-557 SEEIHDLYNNAPC
+557 
-570 GYHSID
+570 
-576 ETGTFVRINDTE
+576 
-588 LNWLGYTRDEVIGKK
+588 
-603 KFSDFLTAESIRTFQ
+603 
-618 ENFPRFKERGWLREL
+618 
-633 EFQLIRKDG
+633 
-642 TIVPVLLNATA
+642 
-653 IRDAAGRFV
+653 
-662 MSRSTVFDISDRKRV
+662 
-677 EEALQESE
+677 EEALRESE

-722 EQELLATTFQA
+722 EQELLTTTFQA
-733 VTHPDDLHIGLNYL
+733 VTHPDDLQIGLNYF
-747 QQMMSGEIDSCQI
+747 QQMLSGEIRSCQF

-769 HPVWV
+769 YTVWV
-774 MLSSSMIRDGR
+774 MLSSSIIRDR
-785 NQPLYC
+785 QDQPLYI
-791 VTQIEDISEA
+791 VTQIEDISDVYRQA
-801 KRLEAERKQAEE
+801 TLRKQTLE
-813 ELRNLSKALE
+813 ELRNLSDALE
-823 SAVEGIAQVDSQ
+823 SAVEGIAQLDTR
-835 GRYFK
+835 GRYIK
-840 TNPAYASMLGY
+840 INPAYASMFGY
-851 QPEELV
+851 QPQEV
-857 GMNWKQTIY
+857 IGMHWQQTVY
-866 PEELETIETAYQRM
+866 PDDLETIETAYQRM
-880 MIDGKA
+880 LAEGKA
-886 EFEARALRKDGTVF
+886 EAEVRAVRQDGTLF
-900 DKQVVIVKAYNQQ
+900 DQQVVMVKAYDQQ

-922 MKDISD
+922 VKDISD
-928 RREIERLKD
+928 RREVERLKD

-957 LDLLAGGVLQN
+957 LDLLAEGVLQN
-968 QPEDAQQML
+968 QPQEAQQML

-983 SDRLVRLIN
+983 TDRLVRLIN

-1011 CDAGDLMNQSV
+1011 CDAAHLMNQSI
-1022 EAIQEIAE
+1022 ETIQEIAE
-1030 RAGVTLSV
+1030 KAGITLSV
-1038 SPVSV
+1038 SPLSV

-1079 IRGQGSGVVET
+1079 IRGQE
-1090 CPPQDA
+1090 
-1096 RRAVGT
+1096 
-1102 FLQGSETIHPSS
+1102 SETVHPSS
-1114 PSDTLL
+1114 PCDTLL
-1120 IKVRDQGRGIPS
+1120 IKVKDQGRGIPS

-1157 LGLAICRSILQH
+1157 LGLAICRSILQQ

-1174 WAESTLGE
+1174 WAQSTLGE
-1182 GSTFYFTLPIPT
+1182 GSIFCVTLPILSD
-1194 AVQRSEFSIL
+1194 VQRSESSGL
-1204 SAELRDSTQNSPL
+1204 NVEVEDTTQSSPL
-1217 VLVCDDDPSVRTVV
+1217 VLVCDDDSSVRTVLQ
-1231 RAMLERQGYRVL
+1231 AMLKRQGYRVL
-1243 TVASGREAVEQS
+1243 TVASGHEAVEQS
-1255 VAQQP
+1255 IVQRPQ
-1260 DVILLNLMMPEM
+1260 VILLNLMMPGM
-1272 DGWETLAVLK
+1272 NGWETLAVLK

-1302 RETPHPGV
+1302 RKAPHPGV

-1317 PEPRILRQALE
+1317 PEPNVLRQALE
-1328 RVLADRNQTIKVL
+1328 RVLTNQEQTIKVL
-1341 IVEDDLELA
+1341 IVEDDVDLA
-1350 QVLATVFSRHGIETF
+1350 QVLATMFSRHGIETF
-1365 YAQTGRDAIHLS
+1365 YVPTGWEAIQLS

-1388 LALPDYNGFAVV
+1388 LALPEYNGFAVV

-1422 DESDRE
+1422 DESDRK

-1462 KTGDSPHDH
+1462 KTGESLHDH
-1471 QAHSDC
+1471 

>member
-1 MTEKGVI
+1 MAEKGVI

-17 LEVLLGCLTNAG
+17 LEVLFGCLTNAG

-41 IENAQ
+41 IENAK

-84 MTALTETLDKV
+84 MTALAETVDKV

-114 VLARVQTHVS
+114 VLARVQAHVI
-124 LRHLTRQL
+124 LRHLTQQL
-132 REQNTRLEQEIQER
+132 QQQNTRLEQEIQER
-146 QRKEAA
+146 QRKEVA

-163 VEKVKDYAIF
+163 VERVKDYAIF

-179 RVVSWNSGAERIKGY
+179 RIVSWNSGAERIKGY

-207 YPEADIQRGRPQRLL
+207 YPDEEIRRGRPQRLL

-239 KDGSRFWADIVI
+239 KDKSRFWADIVI
-251 TALRDEAGNLRGF
+251 TALRDEGGNLRGF
-264 TKVTRDITDRKRAE
+264 SKLTRDITDRKRAE
-278 EERLQLLAQEQ
+278 VERLQLLAQEQ
-289 QARAEAEAARNQSAN
+289 QARAEAEAARNQSIN

-317 RDWHFTYLNRQA
+317 KDWRYTYLNRQA

-346 DEFPASVGSTFDLE
+346 DEFPEAVGSIFDLE

-370 VEFEAFY
+370 VEFESFY
-377 SPLNTWFEVHAYP
+377 PPLNTWFEVHAYP
-390 SRDGLSVYFRNIND
+390 AREGLSVYFRNI
-404 RKQAQR
+404 
-410 TLQETL
+410 
-416 TLQRAI
+416 
-422 LDSANYTI
+422 S
-430 ISTTVDG
+430 
-437 TILTFNVAA
+437 
-446 ERSLGYTAAEVVG
+446 
-459 QTTPALIHDWHEIVQ
+459 
-474 RAQELSQELG
+474 
-484 ETIEPGFEV
+484 
-493 FVAKARRGAVD
+493 
-504 ENEWS
+504 
-509 YIRKDGSRF
+509 
-518 PVLLSVTALRDVE
+518 
-531 NNITGFLGIG
+531 
-541 SDITE
+541 E
-546 RKQAL
+546 RKRA
-551 EALCKS
+551 
-557 SEEIHDLYNNAPC
+557 
-570 GYHSID
+570 
-576 ETGTFVRINDTE
+576 
-588 LNWLGYTRDEVIGKK
+588 
-603 KFSDFLTAESIRTFQ
+603 
-618 ENFPRFKERGWLREL
+618 
-633 EFQLIRKDG
+633 
-642 TIVPVLLNATA
+642 
-653 IRDAAGRFV
+653 
-662 MSRSTVFDISDRKRV
+662 
-677 EEALQESE
+677 EEALRESE

-698 MALVSLDGH
+698 MALVSLDGY

-733 VTHPDDLHIGLNYL
+733 VTHPDDLHIGLNYF
-747 QQMMSGEIDSCQI
+747 QQLLSGESRSCQF

-769 HPVWV
+769 HTVWG
-774 MLSSSMIRDGR
+774 MLSSSMVRDGQ
-785 NQPLYC
+785 NQPLYI
-791 VTQIEDISEA
+791 VTQIEDITDA
-801 KRLEAERKQAEE
+801 YRQAALRKQAEE

-840 TNPAYASMLGY
+840 TNPAYARMLGY

-857 GMNWKQTIY
+857 GMNWKRTIY
-866 PEELETIETAYQRM
+866 PEELEGIETAYQRM
-880 MIDGKA
+880 LVDGKA

-900 DKQVVIVKAYNQQ
+900 DKQVVIVKAYDQQ

-1011 CDAGDLMNQSV
+1011 CDAGNLMNQSV
-1022 EAIQEIAE
+1022 EAIEELAE

-1068 QGSTVWLSAEL
+1068 QGSTIWLSAEL
-1079 IRGQGSGVVET
+1079 IRSQESGVRSQE
-1090 CPPQDA
+1090 
-1096 RRAVGT
+1096 
-1102 FLQGSETIHPSS
+1102 SESVHPSS
-1114 PSDTLL
+1114 SADTLL

-1157 LGLAICRSILQH
+1157 LGLAICRSILQQ

-1174 WAESTLGE
+1174 WAQSTLGE
-1182 GSTFYFTLPIPT
+1182 GSTFYFTLPILSD
-1194 AVQRSEFSIL
+1194 VQRPEFVPPDGESASLTVLSSEL
-1204 SAELRDSTQNSPL
+1204 GDSTQHSPL
-1217 VLVCDDDPSVRTVV
+1217 VLVCDDDFSVRTVV

-1255 VAQQP
+1255 VAHAP
-1260 DVILLNLMMPEM
+1260 DIILLNLMMPEM

-1287 QTIPVIILSGLLPDA
+1287 QAIPVIILSGLLPDA
-1302 RETPHPGV
+1302 REAPHPGI

-1317 PEPRILRQALE
+1317 PAPRILRQALE

-1350 QVLATVFSRHGIETF
+1350 QVLATMFSRHGIETF
-1365 YAQTGRDAIHLS
+1365 HAQTGREAIQLS
-1377 QRIIPDLLVLD
+1377 QHIIPDLLVLD
-1388 LALPDYNGFAVV
+1388 LALPEYNGFAVV

-1447 FEQRAIDLLN
+1447 FEQRAINLLN

-1462 KTGDSPHDH
+1462 KTEDTPDDH
-1471 QAHSDC
+1471 